1 MSDIIDRLA
10 VTNKEKVHDRNRC
23 LRRLYLNGVDE
34 GRLLTTLRKPVTGGP
49 DHQIRSQVMGI
60 SLGSTLCCKE
70 TGERSWQ
77 LRSMAHNE

>member
-23 LRRLYLNGVDE
+23 LGRLYLNGVDE

-49 DHQIRSQVMGI
+49 DYQIRFSGDRLGI
-60 SLGSTLCCKE
+60 CRGSTL
-70 TGERSWQ
+70 R
-77 LRSMAHNE
+77 